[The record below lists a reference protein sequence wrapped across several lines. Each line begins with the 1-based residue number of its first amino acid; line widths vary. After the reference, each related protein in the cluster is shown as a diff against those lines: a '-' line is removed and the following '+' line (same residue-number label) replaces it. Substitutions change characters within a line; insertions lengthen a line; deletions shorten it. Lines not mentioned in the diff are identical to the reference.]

1 MSSVIIGFMLAF
13 MIDTQRSVTT
23 PHHMESFLMVWA
35 VFSLMIWAIQS
46 SSEN

>member
-1 MSSVIIGFMLAF
+1 MIYGLIIAVIL
-13 MIDTQRSVTT
+13 VTT
-23 PHHMESFLMVWA
+23 VGSSPYRFEGFFITWA